1 MSESYPKW
9 ANEDTAKER
18 LLGEHPKY
26 KQRKKS
32 IELEGGGGGG
42 KDSNWIILSQ
52 MNFTDNLKGAP
63 SL

>member
-9 ANEDTAKER
+9 ANEDTAEER

-32 IELEGGGGGG
+32 IELEGHPPPQDLKRKPGVCM
-42 KDSNWIILSQ
+42 ILR
-52 MNFTDNLKGAP
+52 DKGRKFQ
-63 SL
+63 